1 MIEMIAKTTL
11 PLMSLGDFTM
21 MLFTNSLDNAEHF
34 ALTKEPI
41 QVDSTGPLVRIHSE
55 CLTGDL
61 LGSCRC
67 DCGAQMNQSLKQ
79 ISEYGGIFIYLRQEG
94 RGIGLANKLKA
105 YALQD
110 LGYDTVDA
118 NLKLGL
124 PIDNRNYLVAASI
137 LAYLGVNNIRLLTN
151 NPYKV
156 AAMNDSGI
164 LVSERIPL
172 ITVPEKENQGYL
184 KTKKDKMGHHL

>member
-11 PLMSLGDFTM
+11 PLMSLGEFTM

-41 QVDSTGPLVRIHSE
+41 QVDSTDPLVRIHSE

-137 LAYLGVNNIRLLTN
+137 LAYLGVNKIRLLTN

-184 KTKKDKMGHHL
+184 KTKKDKLGHHL